1 MVSSPQLDLDRLA
14 CHPRKKKI
22 AMAGCPPPSQPLKKK
37 LRAQLPS
44 AAPML
49 AHTCQPL
56 WAAVYTY
63 GRLVIQIHMFPAT
76 SCYISFPVPTS
87 PYIYILCRSL
97 FNPQVESPVVF
108 VDVARLCREWNRQ
121 YCVFWDEG
129 VVNLSRT
136 PQMLSISGFP
146 AWKNNEQEEN
156 KIVPGLLL
164 PKDWAKKRF
173 SAAKVFFL

>member
-1 MVSSPQLDLDRLA
+1 MSPTTISAPQKKTQSSVA
-14 CHPRKKKI
+14 IC
-22 AMAGCPPPSQPLKKK
+22 C
-37 LRAQLPS
+37 
-44 AAPML
+44 PML

-97 FNPQVESPVVF
+97 FNLQVESPVVF

-121 YCVFWDEG
+121 YCVFWGEA
-129 VVNLSRT
+129 VVNISRT

-146 AWKNNEQEEN
+146 AWENNEQEEN
-156 KIVPGLLL
+156 KNVPGLLL
-164 PKDWAKKRF
+164 PKDWAKKGF
-173 SAAKVFFL
+173 LLQKYSFYNQNYKQFWKVH